1 VLGEIKQGILDQDCI
16 RSGRLEITMQSHLI
30 KLEPFLSDPMLSSFR
45 MPRRQS
51 GTLKNMSTE
60 TGQKVSATSSTEPEA
75 EEREKCHITM
85 DSSDSS
91 EGEDQK
97 LTPVVGHYLI
107 DVPGDEK
114 LWLNKNPRMFHLS
127 GAEHVKV
134 LRCGRRITAGFRQHH
149 GEVRYDSAKC
159 KACSGLKTA
168 ELQWSAKRGKI

>member
-1 VLGEIKQGILDQDCI
+1 
-16 RSGRLEITMQSHLI
+16 
-30 KLEPFLSDPMLSSFR
+30 
-45 MPRRQS
+45 
-51 GTLKNMSTE
+51 MSAE
-60 TGQKVSATSSTEPEA
+60 TGQKVSAMSSTEPGA
-75 EEREKCHITM
+75 EELEQGHITT

-91 EGEDQK
+91 ESEAQR

-159 KACSGLKTA
+159 KVCFRLKD
-168 ELQWSAKRGKI
+168 S